1 MKLPKVPNNSRLWE
15 PLCIC
20 LICNS
25 AISKFLLQFL
35 GILLSMFNMSWIWQ
49 QKLLTGRVS
58 TPQSVAFC
66 ACMLCITRKFIPLPS
81 SLFLFQYCTG
91 DVTCFHD
98 DCYPLAF
105 GVPAFLM
112 IMAIVLFWLGRH
124 KYKRVPQTGNIVW
137 QVLKAIAYALKRKIT
152 TKVRRIGKST
162 FPSTPSPPIQTMW
175 KWNVGGK
182 GRDFLK

>member
-1 MKLPKVPNNSRLWE
+1 MLLANFSCSFLVYSDQ
-15 PLCIC
+15 C
-20 LICNS
+20 LICHECNS
-25 AISKFLLQFL
+25 KNYWLVKSLLLKVFL
-35 GILLSMFNMSWIWQ
+35 
-49 QKLLTGRVS
+49 
-58 TPQSVAFC
+58 FC
-66 ACMLCITRKFIPLPS
+66 MYLLCITRKFIPLPS

-112 IMAIVLFWLGRH
+112 IMAIALFWLGRH
-124 KYKRVPQTGNIVW
+124 KYKRVPQTGNVVW

-162 FPSTPSPPIQTMW
+162 FPALHLLGYRQ
-175 KWNVGGK
+175 
-182 GRDFLK
+182 